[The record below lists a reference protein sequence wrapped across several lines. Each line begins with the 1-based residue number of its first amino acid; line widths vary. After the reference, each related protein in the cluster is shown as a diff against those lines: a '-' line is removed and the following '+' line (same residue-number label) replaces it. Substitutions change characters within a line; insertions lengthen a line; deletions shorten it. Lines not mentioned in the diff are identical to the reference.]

1 MKNQRKKT
9 IKHIG
14 SGIAIA
20 LFFGLIV
27 SSAGAYPSGPQ
38 GSLVTSPWGTDE
50 NQPVPLDVP
59 QWQRIRNRI
68 CDMLGICQG
77 GCALEEITGI
87 LTYDGVTFYLD
98 DIEVHFGPI
107 WFITS
112 AESAVDYDHDGVKE
126 TVFDELQGLVGTTVT
141 LEGHFQ
147 SDSWMSVF
155 TINGEI
161 YREPGQPIWAS
172 QHQWRW
178 GNRKGPHAS

>member
-1 MKNQRKKT
+1 MNDKRKKT
-9 IKHIG
+9 IISIG
-14 SGIAIA
+14 TGVAIA

-27 SSAGAYPSGPQ
+27 SSAGAYSPSQQGHQVTPQ
-38 GSLVTSPWGTDE
+38 LGAYE
-50 NQPVPLDVP
+50 NQPTPLDMP
-59 QWQRIRNRI
+59 QWQRLRNRI

-77 GCALEEITGI
+77 GCTLEEITGV
-87 LTYDGVTFYLD
+87 LTYDGVTFYVD
-98 DIEVHFGPI
+98 DIEVHFGPV

-147 SDSWMSVF
+147 SDMWMSVF
-155 TINGEI
+155 TINGET

-172 QHQWRW
+172 QHKWNWR
-178 GNRKGPHAS
+178 NRNGPHSP